1 MEIYSALQIINN
13 HNNNIYHN
21 SFWQIDCN
29 FLWPS
34 SNYFSYSFPV
44 GMKYTK
50 HNILME
56 RVALVFIWDK
66 LSYLLLKWQNE
77 HQWISTSFS
86 TILNTA
92 TFQYIIS
99 GWHAPTWFGQASV
112 ILAAQLRHCSQ
123 WWVYLRCLF
132 VHSGVSEANAHFSE
146 KLSCLSHLLWG
157 GISTNDKCQV

>member
-1 MEIYSALQIINN
+1 MLYKSLIIIIIIFTITLSGRLIAIFFDHPQTTFLTAFPLAWSTQNTIYWWKGWL
-13 HNNNIYHN
+13 Y
-21 SFWQIDCN
+21 
-29 FLWPS
+29 LR
-34 SNYFSYSFPV
+34 
-44 GMKYTK
+44 M
-50 HNILME
+50 
-56 RVALVFIWDK
+56 FIWDK

-86 TILNTA
+86 TLLNTA